1 MQQRKKTRH
10 YLTMMFVFSTL
21 GVMGQSDENLR
32 TLEQRLVKIEARLT
46 ALEKKSFQETS
57 GNRNSADINPTAM
70 GILTKSAWRDLRWTE
85 QKQWESLR
93 NGMSTQEVVE
103 LLGRPPRSVKTLK
116 PKIDL
121 VYFYETSLLD
131 ASSKING
138 KVSFKNGIVVDFLIP
153 NFQTV
158 QDHRKTP

>member
-21 GVMGQSDENLR
+21 GVVGQSDENLR

-57 GNRNSADINPTAM
+57 GNRNSTDINPTAM

-131 ASSKING
+131 SSSKING

>member
-1 MQQRKKTRH
+1 MQQRKKVRH

-57 GNRNSADINPTAM
+57 GNRNSTDINPTAM

-131 ASSKING
+131 SSSKING